1 MDTNE
6 SGGAAAG
13 GVRIAC
19 QTITWGEEQRHH
31 FPAVFAEVAAAGY
44 EGVEIGF
51 RHIRTTPPETL
62 RGLLDQNA
70 LVLAASHIGGNLED
84 PAQADAERSVLD
96 EVLAYLDALGCGLLM
111 YSGLRYNNDEQFAT
125 DFARLNRAALRCQ
138 EACVRLLYHN
148 HDWEFADADGRVAE
162 ALLTQADP
170 ALGFCPD
177 IGWVQKGG
185 ADVPAFLDRA
195 KARIGAIHFKDFA
208 GPERTV
214 DTVVLG
220 EGIAPLPYAA
230 EWMQKNMPAGSWAIA
245 EQDRADLPAAEAATR
260 NARYLKGLFV

>member
-1 MDTNE
+1 MSTNPN
-6 SGGAAAG
+6 GAVAAIR
-13 GVRIAC
+13 VAC
-19 QTITWGEEQRHH
+19 QTITWGEEQCHH

-51 RHIRTTPPETL
+51 RHIREIPPETL
-62 RGLLDQNA
+62 KSLLDANG
-70 LVLAASHIGGNLED
+70 LILAASHIGGNLED

-96 EVLAYLDALGCGLLM
+96 EALAYLNALGCGLLM
-111 YSGLRYNNDEQFAT
+111 YSGLRYRDEPQFDA
-125 DFARLNRAALRCQ
+125 DLARLNRAALRCR
-138 EACVRLLYHN
+138 EAGVRLLYHN
-148 HDWEFADADGRVAE
+148 HDWEFADADGRVIE
-162 ALLTQADP
+162 ALLTKADP

-195 KARIGAIHFKDFA
+195 KARIGAVHFKDFA
-208 GPERTV
+208 GPERTI

-230 EWMQKNMPAGSWAIA
+230 GWMQANLPAGSWAIA
-245 EQDRADLPAAEAATR
+245 EQDRADLPPGEAAAR
-260 NARYLKGLFV
+260 NARYLKGLFA